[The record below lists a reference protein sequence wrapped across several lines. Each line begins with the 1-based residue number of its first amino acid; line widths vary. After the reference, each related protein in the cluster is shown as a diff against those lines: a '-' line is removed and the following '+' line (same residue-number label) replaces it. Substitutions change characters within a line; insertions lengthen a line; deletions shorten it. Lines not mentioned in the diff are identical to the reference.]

1 MLWRDA
7 KFFNHT
13 FAIHHGVGHGVDQRD
28 VFAHQLRHV
37 FVAGGNQHFLL
48 LAARLHG
55 ECADHIVGFHA
66 IHNQQWQ
73 THGAN
78 HSVQG
83 RNLCAQ
89 IVGHRR
95 TIGFVISVQGV
106 AKGVAFRIKHYGH
119 RAVRILF
126 AQAAQHVHHALHRTR
141 GLPLAGGQ
149 RRQGVEGAVE
159 VGGAVDEDAVCVIH
173 SWSVLLTEWQH
184 NTHRSH
190 GWQCYACRINH
201 LLCLFDV
208 C

>member
-106 AKGVAFRIKHYGH
+106 AKGVAFRVKHHGH
-119 RAVRILF
+119 RTVRILF
-126 AQAAQHVHHALHRTR
+126 AQAAQHIHHAFHRPR
-141 GLPLAGGQ
+141 GLPLAGG
-149 RRQGVEGAVE
+149 
-159 VGGAVDEDAVCVIH
+159 
-173 SWSVLLTEWQH
+173 
-184 NTHRSH
+184 
-190 GWQCYACRINH
+190 
-201 LLCLFDV
+201 
-208 C
+208 